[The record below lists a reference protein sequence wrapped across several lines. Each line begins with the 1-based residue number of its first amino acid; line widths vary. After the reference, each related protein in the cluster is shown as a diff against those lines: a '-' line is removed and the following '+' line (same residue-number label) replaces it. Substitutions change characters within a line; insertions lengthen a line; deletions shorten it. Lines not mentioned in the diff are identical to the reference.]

1 MSAKK
6 ASKAAKE
13 AAPATTPPAEDA
25 PPFDHTAQHAMDTR
39 AVPDEAVAELTE
51 EKIAAGKAAVAKQE
65 HGWFDRP
72 TPDAVMVR
80 VGPNGAA
87 GRIILNGLAY
97 DTQTPRRMA
106 RADYERLRAQ
116 YDLVEVQAS

>member
-13 AAPATTPPAEDA
+13 AAPATTPPAENA

-39 AVPDEAVAELTE
+39 AVPDE
-51 EKIAAGKAAVAKQE
+51 AVAKQE